1 MIISKTP
8 LRMSFAGGGS
18 DLEAYYKYGYGAV
31 LSTSI
36 NKYIYISTNRIFKD
50 IFRISYSTTEHVKS
64 VQDIQHN
71 LVRAS
76 INKVGLN
83 KPLDVTYM
91 SDLFPAHEGSGLGSS
106 STLTVGTLNAL
117 YALKKMKV
125 DKEKLALDAC
135 EIEINILGNPIG
147 KQDQYAASYG
157 GFNFIQFNSDES
169 VIVEKIKCNNDT
181 ISLLNKRLVVFH
193 THLNSSSSEILSEQ
207 KEKTKYKLNTIDKM
221 VELAKEL
228 TKMINN
234 NDIEY
239 FGKILHEGWLLKKS
253 LTGKISNDQINEYY
267 NAGIAA
273 GAEGGKILGSGGG
286 GFILFYCKEEKQK
299 SLRKAMPGLNE
310 LKFNFSP
317 TGSEIVYSD

>member
-147 KQDQYAASYG
+147 KQDQYAAAYG
-157 GFNFIQFNSDES
+157 GFNFIQFNS
-169 VIVEKIKCNNDT
+169 
-181 ISLLNKRLVVFH
+181 NKSI
-193 THLNSSSSEILSEQ
+193 T
-207 KEKTKYKLNTIDKM
+207 
-221 VELAKEL
+221 
-228 TKMINN
+228 
-234 NDIEY
+234 
-239 FGKILHEGWLLKKS
+239 
-253 LTGKISNDQINEYY
+253 
-267 NAGIAA
+267 
-273 GAEGGKILGSGGG
+273 
-286 GFILFYCKEEKQK
+286 
-299 SLRKAMPGLNE
+299 
-310 LKFNFSP
+310 
-317 TGSEIVYSD
+317 